1 MKPDISVKR
10 LRSDLTVIAGQIDR
24 RDTGRVTTISVDTA
38 TMFSV
43 PEERFV
49 LLSMGGA
56 LLFAVGMVLLIAC
69 ANVASLLLARATGR
83 RKEIAVRLAM
93 GASQGR
99 LIAQLLT
106 ESFLVAALAGLL
118 GSLISFGSTV
128 GLVRFLQSHVSAG
141 YWPVA
146 LNIHPDLHVLAYAL
160 GLTLLTGVAFG
171 LV

>member
-1 MKPDISVKR
+1 MALLREPDRLADDSQSWLGLLGRMKPGISVKQVR
-10 LRSDLTVIAGQIDR
+10 ADLTVIAGQIDL
-24 RDTGRVTTISVDTA
+24 RDPGRVTTISVDTA

-93 GASQGR
+93 GASRGR
-99 LIAQLLT
+99 LMAQLLT
-106 ESFLVAALAGLL
+106 ESLLVAALAGL
-118 GSLISFGSTV
+118 F
-128 GLVRFLQSHVSAG
+128 
-141 YWPVA
+141 A
-146 LNIHPDLHVLAYAL
+146 LARRRRS
-160 GLTLLTGVAFG
+160 
-171 LV
+171 

>member
-1 MKPDISVKR
+1 RPLTLQHIHHQLSDCLAVDSQCWIGLIGRMKPGMSLSQVR
-10 LRSDLTVIAGQIDR
+10 ADLAVIAAQIDR
-24 RDTGRVTTISVDTA
+24 GDPGRITTLSIDTA

-106 ESFLVAALAGLL
+106 ES
-118 GSLISFGSTV
+118 
-128 GLVRFLQSHVSAG
+128 
-141 YWPVA
+141 
-146 LNIHPDLHVLAYAL
+146 
-160 GLTLLTGVAFG
+160 
-171 LV
+171 